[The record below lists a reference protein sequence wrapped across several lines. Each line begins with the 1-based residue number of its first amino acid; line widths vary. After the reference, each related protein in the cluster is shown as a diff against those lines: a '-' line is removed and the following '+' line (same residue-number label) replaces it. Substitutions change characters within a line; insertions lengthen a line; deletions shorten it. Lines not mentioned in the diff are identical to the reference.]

1 MTHYGLEHCEKQIIM
16 KYDFDHEVIR
26 TGTDCIKW
34 DFCHDDG
41 NDPRVLP
48 MWIADMD
55 FPCPA
60 PVVEALVTRAAH
72 GIYGY
77 TGRTHAYL
85 NSVVNWMQKR
95 HNWTINPEWICHTP
109 GVVSALNILVRT
121 FVAPGEKVL
130 IQPPVYHP
138 FFSAAECNQTE
149 MVPNPLIFEN
159 GQYRMDFADLEQK
172 LRDPL
177 VKMAILC
184 NPHNP
189 VGRVWSK
196 DELVRFGELCMA
208 HNVLVVSDE
217 IHGDLIFRG
226 HTFTPFANASPAF
239 ASRTITCTAPSK
251 TFNMAGLQVSNII
264 VSDPDLRAK
273 FQKSLMSNGFFG
285 ANLFG
290 LAAAEA
296 AYTEG
301 EEWLEQVIDYLGE
314 NLCYLEEYVAREIPQ
329 LSVIHPEGTY
339 LIWLDCRQLGLNREG
354 LTRLMRDTARVVLNN
369 GCDFGSQGEGFQRVN
384 IACPRSILVEA
395 LARIKD
401 AVSQLPQ
408 RPA

>member
-1 MTHYGLEHCEKQIIM
+1 M
-16 KYDFDHEVIR
+16 KYDFDREVTR
-26 TGTDCIKW
+26 TGTECIKW
-34 DFCHDDG
+34 DYCHADG

-55 FPCPA
+55 FPCPT
-60 PVVEALVTRAAH
+60 PVVDALVTRAAH

-77 TGRTHAYL
+77 TGRSRSYL

-95 HNWTINPEWICHTP
+95 HNWTISPEWICYTP
-109 GVVSALNILVRT
+109 GVVSALNVLVRT

-149 MVPNPLIFEN
+149 VQANPLIFEN
-159 GQYRMDFADLEQK
+159 GQYRMDYDDLAQK
-172 LRDPL
+172 VRDPR

-196 DELVRFGELCMA
+196 EELARFGELCMA
-208 HNVLVVSDE
+208 HNILVVSDE
-217 IHGDLIFRG
+217 IHGDLVFRG
-226 HTFTPFANASPAF
+226 HTFTPFANVDPAF
-239 ASRTITCTAPSK
+239 AARTISCTAPSK

-264 VSDPDLRAK
+264 VSDPELRAQ
-273 FQKSLMSNGFFG
+273 FQKSLMNSGLFG

-296 AYTEG
+296 AFTQG
-301 EEWLEQVIDYLGE
+301 EDWLEQVIDYLGG
-314 NLCYLEEYVAREIPQ
+314 NLRYLEDYFAREIPQ
-329 LSVIHPEGTY
+329 IKVIHPEGTY
-339 LIWLDCRQLGLNREG
+339 LIWLDCRSLGLSREA
-354 LTRLMRDTARVVLNN
+354 LSQLMRNTARIVLNN
-369 GCDFGSQGEGFQRVN
+369 GFEFGSQGEGFQRIN

-401 AVSQLPQ
+401 AVKQLPQ
-408 RPA
+408 RAA